1 MAEPTKPETKEAK
14 HPEIADV
21 DLTHKLLAI
30 ASASAGDT
38 TLRATHAAA
47 RTKLGELNKVMQD
60 QLDKQRDEARKAQ
73 EAADAKAAEEAK
85 VAKRKAEDEA
95 AKKAEEDRKKA
106 EDELRK
112 AKVA

>member
-1 MAEPTKPETKEAK
+1 MADQPKLETKQVK

-30 ASASAGDT
+30 ASASSGDAS
-38 TLRATHAAA
+38 LRATHAAA
-47 RTKLGELNKVMQD
+47 RTKLAELNQAMQD
-60 QLDKQRDEARKAQ
+60 QIDKQREDARKAQ

-95 AKKAEEDRKKA
+95 AATAKKAA